1 MRTHLVVAGL
11 ILGLF
16 AFTAKASA
24 TPFGVEYNGGVFTI
38 EVISGSLTGDDFV
51 IRYTADLTNFT
62 GDEGRQ
68 LYLYGIGFRPSSSPA
83 SSGDV
88 TPLSGQPAWT
98 FLTNELSANGC
109 RNGSDSFDCYST
121 WNGSILEGTGLT
133 TLGDVGAGPVYVW
146 DFHLLYPTEVTLDLA
161 GQSIKAAFSS
171 DSTGASQTGL
181 MSLTTHQVPEPGSTL
196 LLLGTGLAML
206 GVARRWW
213 HR

>member
-1 MRTHLVVAGL
+1 MRMYLVVAGL
-11 ILGLF
+11 LLGLI

-24 TPFGVEYNGGVFTI
+24 TPFGVTYNGGMFTI
-38 EVISGSLTGDDFV
+38 EVTSGSLTGQDFV

-68 LYLYGIGFRPSSSPA
+68 LYLYGIGFRPSSSSA

-98 FLTNELSANGC
+98 FLTNALSANGC
-109 RNGSDSFDCYST
+109 RNGSQSFDCYST
-121 WNGSILEGTGLT
+121 WNGSTLEDTALSTQGGF
-133 TLGDVGAGPVYVW
+133 GDGPVYMW
-146 DFHLLYPTEVTLDLA
+146 DFHLRYPTEVTLDLE

-171 DSTGASQTGL
+171 DSTGATQTGL

-196 LLLGTGLAML
+196 LLLGTGLAVL
-206 GVARRWW
+206 GVARRWC